1 MKKIQEMSAVIKLN
15 GAEKPYRQTLGDIL
29 AEHQYAPGRI
39 AVLVNGEI
47 IKKELWAAFL
57 LKPGDAIDVVSFVG
71 GG

>member
-1 MKKIQEMSAVIKLN
+1 MIKLN
-15 GAEKPYRQTLGDIL
+15 GKEKPCRETLGVL
-29 AEHQYAPGRI
+29 LTEHQYQVGRI

-47 IKKELWAAFL
+47 IKKESWATHT

>member
-1 MKKIQEMSAVIKLN
+1 MIKLN
-15 GAEKPYRQTLGDIL
+15 GEEKPCRTTLGVL
-29 AEHQYAPGRI
+29 LTEHQYQTGRI

-47 IKKELWAAFL
+47 IKKELWAAYL